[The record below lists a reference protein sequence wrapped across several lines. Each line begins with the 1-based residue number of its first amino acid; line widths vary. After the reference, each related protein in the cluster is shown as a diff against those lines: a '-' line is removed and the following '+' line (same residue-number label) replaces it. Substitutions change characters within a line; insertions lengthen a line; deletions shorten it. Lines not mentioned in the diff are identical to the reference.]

1 MGLILGK
8 YSIADALVDSISVI
22 KDQASK
28 DENSDNSFTFKEISD
43 RANVRELFHATITTG
58 EKFSD
63 TVINITS
70 PKISL
75 KDLRKVIDEF
85 LEDNGDC
92 TITIP

>member
-8 YSIADALVDSISVI
+8 YAIADALVDSISII
-22 KDQASK
+22 KDKASK
-28 DENSDNSFTFKEISD
+28 HENSDNSFTFKEMSD
-43 RANVRELFHATITTG
+43 GSNVRELFSATINTG

-92 TITIP
+92 TIIVP